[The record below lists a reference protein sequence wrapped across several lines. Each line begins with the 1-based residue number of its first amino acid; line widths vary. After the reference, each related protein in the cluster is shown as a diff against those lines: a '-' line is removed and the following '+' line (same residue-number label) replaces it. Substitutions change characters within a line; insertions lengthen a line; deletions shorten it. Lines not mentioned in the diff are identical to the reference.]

1 MLTNK
6 RERARQ
12 QRAAL
17 WATRD
22 NVQRHALSM

>member
-22 NVQRHALSM
+22 NVQRHA

>member
-12 QRAAL
+12 QRTAL

-22 NVQRHALSM
+22 DV